1 MLVNVFIRSINM
13 SENPLKGYFRQPK
26 IYISLPSQLKYYP
39 PGAIEPTETGEF
51 PVYPMTATDE
61 IALKTP
67 DALLNG
73 QSTVEVIQSCIPNIK
88 NAWHMPNLDLDAILI
103 AIRIATYGEMMEIE
117 TKVPN
122 VGEERTYE
130 VDLRQILDGLIANQF
145 EEIVQIDNLIV
156 HLRPMTYKEFTKN
169 ALKTFEEQR
178 IFSLVNNDDMPEE
191 EKITRFNQSFK
202 KLTALT
208 VGMIS
213 DSIAAIEFDGETV
226 TDSQHIREFLE
237 NADKK
242 FYNEIVKH
250 IENQKEKFS
259 IKPLTINSEPEDIEK
274 GAPET
279 YEVPVIFDQSNFFA
293 QGS

>member
-1 MLVNVFIRSINM
+1 M

-26 IYISLPSQLKYYP
+26 IYLTLPSQAKYYP
-39 PGAIEPTETGEF
+39 PGTVELTETGEL

-61 IALKTP
+61 IAIKTP

-73 QSTVEVIQSCIPNIK
+73 QSTVDVIQSCIPAIK

-103 AIRIATYGEMMEIE
+103 AIRIATYGEMMEVE

-122 VGEERTYE
+122 IGEERTYE
-130 VDLRQILDGLIANQF
+130 VDLRQILDGLVSNEF
-145 EEIVQIDNLIV
+145 EETVQIDNLLV
-156 HLRPMTYKEFTKN
+156 HIAPMTYQQFTKN

-178 IFSLVNNDDMPEE
+178 IFSLVDNDNITEE
-191 EKITRFNQSFK
+191 EKIARFNKSFK

-208 VGMIS
+208 VGM
-213 DSIAAIEFDGETV
+213 V
-226 TDSQHIREFLE
+226 TDSISAIETDEQTVNDPTHIKEFLD

-242 FYNEIVKH
+242 FYNTIVKH
-250 IENQKEKFS
+250 IEAQKEKFS
-259 IKPLTINSEPEDIEK
+259 IKPLVVNCEPEDIEN
-274 GAPET
+274 GAPES
-279 YEVPVIFDQSNFFA
+279 YEVPIIFDQSNFFA

>member
-1 MLVNVFIRSINM
+1 M

-26 IYISLPSQLKYYP
+26 IYISLPSQTKYYP
-39 PGAIEPTETGEF
+39 PGSIESTETGEF

-73 QSTVEVIQSCIPNIK
+73 QSTVDVIQSCIPNIK

-103 AIRIATYGEMMEIE
+103 AIRIATYGEMMELE

-122 VGEERTYE
+122 VDEERTYE
-130 VDLRQILDGLIANQF
+130 VDLRQILDSLNANHF
-145 EEIVQIDNLIV
+145 EEIVQVDNLIV
-156 HLRPMTYKEFTKN
+156 HLRPMTYREFTKN

-178 IFSLVNNDDMPEE
+178 IFSLINNEDMPEE
-191 EKITRFNQSFK
+191 EKISRFNQSFK

-213 DSIAAIEFDGETV
+213 DSIAAIEIDGQTV
-226 TDSQHIREFLE
+226 TDSQHIKEFLE

-250 IENQKEKFS
+250 IESQKEKFS

-274 GAPET
+274 GAPES
-279 YEVPVIFDQSNFFA
+279 YEVPIIFDQSNFFA